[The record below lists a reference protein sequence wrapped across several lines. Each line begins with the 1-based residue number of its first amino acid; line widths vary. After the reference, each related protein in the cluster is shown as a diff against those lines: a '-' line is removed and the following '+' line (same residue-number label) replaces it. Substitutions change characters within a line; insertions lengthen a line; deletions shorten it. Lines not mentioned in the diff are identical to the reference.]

1 MKEKS
6 FNMIFITQNIYKYI
20 EKLGDD
26 TLQLLL
32 IVAFTVWSIF
42 VSRYTY
48 AIDNYS
54 LPKIKHFYTI
64 LLLQCYI
71 S

>member
-32 IVAFTVWSIF
+32 IVAFTV
-42 VSRYTY
+42 
-48 AIDNYS
+48 
-54 LPKIKHFYTI
+54 
-64 LLLQCYI
+64 
-71 S
+71 